1 MVEKKVVYK
10 KIKLLNNMKAEFE
23 KMRSIELDYVA
34 RREDKETAYLTTF
47 RAIQWLP
54 VEKKKLK

>member
-1 MVEKKVVYK
+1 M
-10 KIKLLNNMKAEFE
+10 KIEFE

-47 RAIQWLP
+47 RATQWLP
-54 VEKKKLK
+54 VCQRWSKKN